1 MLEKFPRYA
10 LTLDRVKFKKEER
23 RKRFFRLKGERTKHK
38 GGRGARDKRTIWIKW
53 NEATREGG

>member
-1 MLEKFPRYA
+1 MRY

-23 RKRFFRLKGERTKHK
+23 RKRFFRLRGERTKYK
-38 GGRGARDKRTIWIKW
+38 GEGARDKRIIWIKW